1 MVLVVAIP
9 LHRQTKQFT
18 NLTKPGLIPGFFV
31 YNHLV
36 IPISQA
42 PKNGERDPLNTKL
55 HSYAFYVLLGLLV
68 WLPIPLGSNRPWAW
82 GLMEIVIFSLSLCCA
97 YLRKD
102 KAWMGLRAYRLPIG
116 LWLAFLFF
124 AVIQVL
130 PLPASIV
137 SALSPVSYAT
147 QLAHGVEQ
155 FHLSL
160 DIGQSYVN
168 LVKGLSYFCLLI
180 VVLVL
185 VNTEKRL
192 RLILLTILASGAIQ
206 ALYGTLEVLSGS
218 KFSMVFSL
226 PVTDIAT
233 GSFVYKNHFANFL
246 MLCLSAGIGLMV
258 ATLQSNQGGSPRDIM
273 RSILSTLLGSK
284 ALIRISLA
292 IMVIALVMSRSRMG
306 NTAFFAAMTLIGI
319 LALLIIKNRSK
330 GLSILI
336 ISMFVI
342 DVFIVSAWFGLD
354 KVQERLEATS
364 LAQEGRDEV
373 VIDALP
379 MLQDFPIFGSGGGS
393 FYSSFPSYK
402 VSNIHAFYDHAH
414 NDYLQM
420 AIEYGVP
427 ATLFLGLLV
436 FWCFAK
442 SVRAMRK
449 RRPSIFKGT
458 AFACCMAML
467 GMAMHMTVDFPL
479 QAPANACYFV
489 VFLALSLAINQLKI
503 TTSKKRRSSK
513 VAT

>member
-1 MVLVVAIP
+1 M
-9 LHRQTKQFT
+9 
-18 NLTKPGLIPGFFV
+18 
-31 YNHLV
+31 
-36 IPISQA
+36 
-42 PKNGERDPLNTKL
+42 NTKL
-55 HSYAFYVLLGLLV
+55 HSYAFYALLGLLV

-116 LWLAFLFF
+116 LWLAFIFF

-147 QLAHGVEQ
+147 QLTYGVEQ

-168 LVKGLSYFCLLI
+168 LLKGLSYFCLLI

-218 KFSMVFSL
+218 KFSMMFGL

-246 MLCLSAGIGLMV
+246 LLCLSAGIGLMV
-258 ATLQSNQGGSPRDIM
+258 ATLQSNQGGTPRDIM

-319 LALLIIKNRSK
+319 LALLIIKNRSR

-342 DVFIVSAWFGLD
+342 DVFIVSTWFGLD
-354 KVQERLEATS
+354 KVQERLETTNLS
-364 LAQEGRDEV
+364 QEGRGDV
-373 VIDALP
+373 VADAAP
-379 MLQDFPIFGSGGGS
+379 MLLDFPLFGSGGGS
-393 FYSSFPSYK
+393 FYSTFPSYK
-402 VSNIHAFYDHAH
+402 VSDIHLFYDHAH

-420 AIEYGVP
+420 TVEYGVP
-427 ATLFLGLLV
+427 ATLFLAVLV
-436 FWCFAK
+436 LWCFAK

-449 RRPSIFKGT
+449 RRPSILKGA
-458 AFACCMAML
+458 AFACCMAIL
-467 GMAMHMTVDFPL
+467 GMSLHMMVDFPL
-479 QAPANACYFV
+479 QAPANACYFI

-503 TTSKKRRSSK
+503 TRGKKRRSNEK
-513 VAT
+513 VAI

>member
-1 MVLVVAIP
+1 M
-9 LHRQTKQFT
+9 
-18 NLTKPGLIPGFFV
+18 
-31 YNHLV
+31 
-36 IPISQA
+36 
-42 PKNGERDPLNTKL
+42 NTKL
-55 HSYAFYVLLGLLV
+55 HSYSFYVLLGLLV

-82 GLMEIVIFSLSLCCA
+82 GLMELVIFSLSLACA
-97 YLRKD
+97 YIRRD
-102 KAWMGLRAYRLPIG
+102 QAWMGLRPYRLPLS
-116 LWLAFLFF
+116 LWLGFLVF
-124 AVIQVL
+124 ATLQVV
-130 PLPASIV
+130 PLPASFV
-137 SALSPVSYAT
+137 SFLSPVSYDN
-147 QLAHGVEQ
+147 QLNYGVEQ

-160 DIGQSYVN
+160 DVGQSQIN
-168 LVKGLSYFCLLI
+168 LLKGFSYFCLLI

-192 RLILLTILASGAIQ
+192 RLLLLTVLASGALQ
-206 ALYGTLEVLSGS
+206 ALYGTLEILSGTQY
-218 KFSMVFSL
+218 SMVFSL
-226 PVTDIAT
+226 PVSDVAT

-246 MLCLSAGIGLMV
+246 LLCLSAGIGLMV

-319 LALLIIKNRSK
+319 LALVIIKNRSR

-354 KVQERLEATS
+354 KVQERLEATNLS
-364 LAQEGRDEV
+364 QEGRGDV
-373 VIDALP
+373 FVDALP
-379 MLQDFPIFGSGGGS
+379 MVQDFPLFGSGGGS

-402 VSNIHAFYDHAH
+402 MSNIHSFYDHTH

-427 ATLFLGLLV
+427 ATLFLALLV
-436 FWCFAK
+436 IWCFTQ
-442 SVRAMRK
+442 SIRAMRK

-467 GMAMHMTVDFPL
+467 GMAIHMTVDFPL

-489 VFLALSLAINQLKI
+489 VFLALSLSINQLKI
-503 TTSKKRRSSK
+503 TTGKKRRVK
-513 VAT
+513 QVMT